1 MSLTLNYG
9 YVQLALWGQL
19 FLWFNLYHAKIRLE
33 AWWYEAVYFVGLVLA
48 FYVVQWF
55 QPTIGYFTPLVLS
68 QYIFFL
74 WFTVIVY
81 RWRFGFRQ
89 ALCLSFLTVFLNS
102 FYWELFYHVHE
113 FQIWLPISLG
123 FEWWYVRLPQWIR
136 VLPAFFLVRNFE
148 VTDTRF
154 LGVGLVG
161 SFILTYLRFVN
172 HVQWIWLQPLHRG
185 FCLATLVAT
194 IYISSSKEFKVNDV
208 G

>member
-1 MSLTLNYG
+1 LTLNYG

-33 AWWYEAVYFVGLVLA
+33 EWYIEAVYFVGLVLA
-48 FYVVQWF
+48 FYGVHLF

-68 QYIFFL
+68 QYILFL
-74 WFTVIVY
+74 WFSVVIY

-89 ALCLSFLTVFLNS
+89 ALCLSYLTVFLNS
-102 FYWELFYHVHE
+102 FYWEFFYHVHE
-113 FQIWLPISLG
+113 FQIWLPVSLG

-154 LGVGLVG
+154 LGAGLMV
-161 SFILTYLRFVN
+161 SFFLTYLRFVY
-172 HVQWIWLQPLHRG
+172 HVRWVWLQPLHRA
-185 FCLATLVAT
+185 FCLATLIIT
-194 IYISSSKEFKVNDV
+194 IYISASKDVKVRDI